1 MLSKVY
7 PTIKQSPGSPQP
19 ATDPTAPPHRHIR
32 TVAPLATRRR
42 KGRRPALP
50 AGCRSPAR
58 PAPGAQAQPS
68 ASAARPPVPQR
79 LSRQPT
85 LSPPAVKS
93 SGGWAWPLQTRKLDN
108 QVNQPIHG
116 RCLRRRRWLAPRFTA
131 STAPPP
137 VLTAR
142 VFLSLRAYGSAPMN
156 TALRQFPSA
165 GRAAGSDPPSGSLPL
180 PLLE

>member
-7 PTIKQSPGSPQP
+7 PTIKQSPGSPRP
-19 ATDPTAPPHRHIR
+19 ATDPTAPPHWPIR

-42 KGRRPALP
+42 KGRS
-50 AGCRSPAR
+50 RSPAR

-79 LSRQPT
+79 SSPV
-85 LSPPAVKS
+85 SPPCRRRPSNPPAAGPGHS
-93 SGGWAWPLQTRKLDN
+93 RPGSQTLLDN

-116 RCLRRRRWLAPRFTA
+116 RCLRRRRLAPRFTA

-142 VFLSLRAYGSAPMN
+142 VFLSLRAYGSVPMN